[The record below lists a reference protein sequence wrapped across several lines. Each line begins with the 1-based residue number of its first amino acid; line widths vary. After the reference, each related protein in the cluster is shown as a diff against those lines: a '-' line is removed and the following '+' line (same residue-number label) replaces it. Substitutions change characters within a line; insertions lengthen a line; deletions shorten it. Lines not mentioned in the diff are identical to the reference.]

1 MDKISVV
8 GPPGGYRG
16 GGECRGKQFPHMIIL
31 PELFDGSEEA
41 EKPVSDA

>member
-1 MDKISVV
+1 MV

-16 GGECRGKQFPHMIIL
+16 KQFPRIIIL

-41 EKPVSDA
+41 EKPVSDV

>member
-1 MDKISVV
+1 VV

-16 GGECRGKQFPHMIIL
+16 GGNAGGKQFPRIIIL

-41 EKPVSDA
+41 EKPVSDV